1 MKTLKYILTVALVI
15 LFAGCATV
23 TDANVDLQE
32 VNNEQTYTT
41 TTTETTTTSDD
52 NWFSRLGNDMDPIID
67 ERDNRRN

>member
-1 MKTLKYILTVALVI
+1 MKTLRNILSVSLIV

-41 TTTETTTTSDD
+41 TTTETSTSDD
-52 NWFSRLGNDMDPIID
+52 NWFSRIGNDMDPIID
-67 ERDNRRN
+67 ERERN